1 MLITMATVNKKYRT
15 RFPTFIALG
24 CTHSSNIACN
34 IFQNKDYSWKTLL
47 HITLHQSYALGYYYY
62 YKPESYPIWKSKMLQ
77 AYGLQQGKQPG
88 KEREK
93 SKVKFSINY
102 I

>member
-1 MLITMATVNKKYRT
+1 MATVNKKYRT

-62 YKPESYPIWKSKMLQ
+62 YKPESYPIWKSKN
-77 AYGLQQGKQPG
+77 ATIPRTPTGKATWYG
-88 KEREK
+88 KEK
-93 SKVKFSINY
+93 KKQ
-102 I
+102 

>member
-62 YKPESYPIWKSKMLQ
+62 YKPESYPIWKSKI
-77 AYGLQQGKQPG
+77 AKIPRAPTERATWYG
-88 KEREK
+88 KEK
-93 SKVKFSINY
+93 KKQ
-102 I
+102 